1 MGGSYTLSFSTK
13 GGSLLQAT
21 FIFLQTSSIKVRA
34 RKGTNK
40 RKTYK
45 RVNKTKKVVYKY
57 QGNKGRMKVFNK
69 LKIKWAQGVGCQPY
83 GLPCKARGGKRYI
96 NNIEKS

>member
-1 MGGSYTLSFSTK
+1 M
-13 GGSLLQAT
+13 QAT

-69 LKIKWAQGVGCQPY
+69 LKIKWGEGVGGCHPY
-83 GLPCKARGGKRYI
+83 GWLARQGGG
-96 NNIEKS
+96 